1 MKNTLQ
7 KLAVAGAVA
16 LALAPFATFAIVGIN
31 PTLPSADLTLGKVT
45 DLIGTIANWVFAIF
59 LAVAVMY
66 ILYAAYLYLKGEEAE
81 IEEAKKRLIAA
92 AIAIAIAL
100 LAKGIEPLVRSL
112 LGGQGQG
119 GAGLLN
125 Q

>member
-1 MKNTLQ
+1 MKNTLN
-7 KLAVAGAVA
+7 KLAVAGVVVM
-16 LALAPFATFAIVGIN
+16 ALAPLASFAIVGVN

-45 DLIGTIANWVFAIF
+45 TLIGTIANWIFAIF
-59 LAVAVMY
+59 LAVAVVY

-100 LAKGIEPLVRSL
+100 LAKGIQPLVENL
-112 LGGQGQG
+112 LGSQGQG
-119 GAGLLN
+119 GAGIL
-125 Q
+125 